1 MKSGIEDADVP
12 EYVRDGPLIR
22 AALISRPNRFL
33 AVARL
38 DGGFDQ
44 GAADEMGPHVVEA
57 HIADPGRLEEL
68 LVPNARVYLSR
79 ARAGKGRVARKT
91 VYDLVLVERDG
102 VLVSVDSRVPN
113 ELVYRA
119 LQSGFFEELRGYTQI
134 TRESVYGSS
143 RLDFR
148 LSPAS
153 AAALAEP
160 PGAGPLPDCF
170 VEVKSA
176 TLVQGGMALFPDAP
190 TSRGARHMRELAMA
204 ISQGFRAI
212 VIFVVQRVDAVSF
225 APNVGM
231 DPAFA
236 RALRDGVTA
245 GVEII
250 AVRCDIARSG
260 AIVLDQRIPVIV
272 GDPVVADAERLWCED
287 IV

>member
-44 GAADEMGPHVVEA
+44 GAADEMGFHVVEA

-119 LQSGFFEELRGYTQI
+119 
-134 TRESVYGSS
+134 SVYGSS

-148 LSPAS
+148 LSAAS

-204 ISQGFRAI
+204 ISQGFRAM